1 MYLLPAIALFLAA
14 GCVAAEDVDCNE
26 ITMGDCALISLGDC
40 SEPCGGGWQKTTFD
54 CRNGSHGKGTYAC
67 TSPCNIQDCDT
78 SCDTVRYNKNCR
90 RLQIGACSKT
100 CGVGSYNTIYKCYG
114 DTLNCQEA
122 CCCRPCGPGKPGG
135 GRPGLPGIPS
145 GPPGGGPG
153 GPGTPAISCRDASD
167 IPKLD
172 IRVVCPPRIT
182 GVIL

>member
-1 MYLLPAIALFLAA
+1 
-14 GCVAAEDVDCNE
+14 
-26 ITMGDCALISLGDC
+26 MGDCALISLGDC

-78 SCDTVRYNKNCR
+78 CKIIILLAEWLPNLVVQAIPSSVNIPSISWRPVLVFFDLSACDSVRYNKNCR

-122 CCCRPCGPGKPGG
+122 CCCRPCGPDKYSQCQAQFIHPKIKCS
-135 GRPGLPGIPS
+135 PTLTIP
-145 GPPGGGPG
+145 
-153 GPGTPAISCRDASD
+153 TATKI
-167 IPKLD
+167 
-172 IRVVCPPRIT
+172 
-182 GVIL
+182 

>member
-54 CRNGSHGKGTYAC
+54 CRNGSHGKGTYAR

-78 SCDTVRYNKNCR
+78 C
-90 RLQIGACSKT
+90 
-100 CGVGSYNTIYKCYG
+100 
-114 DTLNCQEA
+114 
-122 CCCRPCGPGKPGG
+122 KPGG

-182 GVIL
+182 GVKL